1 MFGMPSKWINITTR
15 ALDSERE
22 GDMIK
27 DETFPSELRNRSVE
41 AALPL
46 CGVRRNLAVPTALA
60 NPAVPNPFL
69 GNSVVLPT
77 VSESAEVH
85 YGLVMHE

>member
-1 MFGMPSKWINITTR
+1 MFVMPSKWINITTH
-15 ALDSERE
+15 ALDSDRE

-27 DETFPSELRNRSVE
+27 DETFPSVGNRSVE